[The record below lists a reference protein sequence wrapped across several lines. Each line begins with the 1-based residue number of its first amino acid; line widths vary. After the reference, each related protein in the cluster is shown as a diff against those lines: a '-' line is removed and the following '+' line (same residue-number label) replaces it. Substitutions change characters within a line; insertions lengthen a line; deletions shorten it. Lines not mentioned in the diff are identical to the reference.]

1 MQNRP
6 KRSLIMR
13 KQLQTHFTPKQV
25 AVALDVSES
34 SVKRWC
40 DSGLIS
46 TIRTVGGHRRIT
58 HAGLEQF
65 LAASNRNCVI
75 PLTNQL
81 GSLKE
86 SDANKAPQT
95 PTISDDV
102 VSSVSNKFMTAV
114 IEGNEDDCRAIFHA
128 WLNSDSLASFADL
141 ILCPVF
147 EEIGDRWSCEQI
159 DVYQERRGC
168 EIVVRLIQEFRN
180 TIRKPSLDAPL
191 AIGGSP
197 SNDPYTL
204 PGQLIESVL
213 LEVGWRA
220 INLGTNIPLESL
232 GNAIRVERP
241 RLFWLS
247 VSNMQ
252 DPASFVEQ
260 YQEFSKSISNDVAVV
275 VGGRALNDRIRPK
288 LKFAAHCD
296 NLRQLSDFA
305 AALRGVR
312 RVFGSSSN

>member
-6 KRSLIMR
+6 KRSILVR
-13 KQLQTHFTPKQV
+13 NELQTHFTPKQV

-58 HAGLEQF
+58 QAGLEQF
-65 LAASNRNCVI
+65 LAASHRNCRI
-75 PLTNQL
+75 PLPDRL
-81 GSLKE
+81 GSFKE
-86 SDANKAPQT
+86 SDTNEPPQST
-95 PTISDDV
+95 TISDDV
-102 VSSVSNKFMTAV
+102 VSSLSGKFMTAL
-114 IEGNEDDCRAIFHA
+114 IEGNENDCRAIFHA
-128 WLNSDSLASFADL
+128 WLNSNSLASFADL

-213 LEVGWRA
+213 LEGGWRA

-247 VSNMQ
+247 VSDMQ

-260 YQEFSKSISNDVAVV
+260 YREFSMSISNDVAVV